1 MWCLL
6 NAPHTLLKS
15 RSAAANEALSSGCS
29 SSLHIYLCL
38 HPPRPSPSPSPS
50 PPFLLLLPLLPPLLL
65 VGCQRML
72 EDHVRKAVT
81 YTTYYTIL
89 YLVYKQSWL
98 GTVVAFARKRLC
110 PSSSL
115 RLPGTA
121 FVYLTTPRASIF
133 GNAVL
138 RWQPCETVV
147 TRRSYAYSVH
157 PNCVRWSSPSAFPL

>member
-1 MWCLL
+1 MLHIL
-6 NAPHTLLKS
+6 FSNS

-50 PPFLLLLPLLPPLLL
+50 PPFLLLLPLLAPLLL

-72 EDHVRKAVT
+72 EDHVKKAVT

-98 GTVVAFARKRLC
+98 GTVVAFVRKRLC
-110 PSSSL
+110 PSGSL
-115 RLPGTA
+115 STSGHRFRVSDHPK
-121 FVYLTTPRASIF
+121 ASIF

-157 PNCVRWSSPSAFPL
+157 PNWVRWSSPSAFPL